1 MRINFEKV
9 KYKNILSTGN
19 VFTTIELNQV
29 PSTLIAGSNGSGKST
44 LLDAIVFGLYGRP
57 FRNINKAQLVN
68 SINNKELVVELYFSA
83 GGDKYKIVRGIKP
96 NVFEIWKNG
105 AMINQDASVRDYQE
119 FLETNILGINFKAFN
134 QIVVLGSA
142 TYIPFMELR
151 AYQRREIIEDL
162 LDIGVFT
169 VMGTLAKDRM
179 SGTKT
184 EINDNKYEIEIT
196 ENNIQSAEE
205 NNEEIRKLKTV
216 EVDKIKGKMTEH
228 IDLIE
233 DKNKIIDAQ
242 DEIIKTL
249 YDDISDK
256 PDEKEKFQKAT
267 EKRAELERN
276 RIAFDKELSFYEHND
291 DCPTCK
297 QGIAHDFKQ
306 EQILDKNQQK
316 AQIEKGLEATSIVIR
331 KHQERLNSISKIED
345 SIQEVNFK
353 ISEHRAELN
362 SISKIEDSIQEVNFK
377 ISEHRAEIKM
387 AKNALIQYKKDLD
400 NAQKEVDEVDTTKLD
415 NLQKKLEKQ
424 IEIRTKL
431 LDEHEVLNIV
441 QTILR
446 DGGIKARIIAQY
458 IPVINKLINKYLAAF
473 DLFVD
478 FHLDEEFNEVIRSRF
493 RDKFTYASFSEGEK
507 LRITLSIMLA
517 WRSVAKLRSSVSTN
531 LLILDET
538 LDGALDGVGIESLIE
553 TLHGLNS
560 DDNIFVISH
569 RGDQFA
575 EKFENNLKFEK
586 IKNFSELAA

>member
-19 VFTTIELNQV
+19 VFTTVELNQV

-68 SINNKELVVELYFSA
+68 SINNKELIVELYFTA
-83 GGDKYKIVRGIKP
+83 GGDKYKILRGIKP
-96 NVFEIWKNG
+96 NLFEIWKNG
-105 AMINQDASVRDYQE
+105 AMINKDASIRDYQG
-119 FLETNILGINFKAFN
+119 FLEDDILGINFKAFN

-162 LDIGVFT
+162 LDIQVFS
-169 VMGTLAKDRM
+169 VMGTLAKERM
-179 SGTKT
+179 SSIKT
-184 EINDNKYEIEIT
+184 DINEIKYDIEMVESKIVS
-196 ENNIQSAEE
+196 QEE
-205 NNEEIRKLKTV
+205 SDEAIRNLKSI
-216 EVDKIKGKMTEH
+216 EVDKIKEKMGGH
-228 IDLIE
+228 IE
-233 DKNKIIDAQ
+233 DIENKNGTIDTQ
-242 DEIIKTL
+242 DEIIKVL

-256 PDEKEKFQKAT
+256 PNEKQKFADAT
-267 EKRAELERN
+267 EKRAELERS
-276 RIAFDKELSFYEHND
+276 RVQFEKELSFYEHND

-306 EQILDKNQQK
+306 EQIIDKNQQK
-316 AQIEKGLEATSIVIR
+316 AGIEKGLVEIADVLT
-331 KHQERLNSISKIED
+331 KHQTRLGSISKIEEQ
-345 SIQEVNFK
+345 IQSVNFK
-353 ISEHRAELN
+353 ISE
-362 SISKIEDSIQEVNFK
+362 I
-377 ISEHRAEIKM
+377 RAEIKM
-387 AKNALIQYKKDLD
+387 SKNALMSYKKELD
-400 NAQKEVDEVDTTKLD
+400 NAQKEVAEIDTSKLE
-415 NLQKKLEKQ
+415 NLQKRIDKLTAS
-424 IEIRTKL
+424 RTEL

-441 QTILR
+441 QLILR
-446 DGGIKARIIAQY
+446 DGGIKAKIISQY

-478 FHLDEEFNEVIRSRF
+478 FQLDEEFNEVIRSRF

-553 TLHGLNS
+553 TLHGLNN

-586 IKNFSELAA
+586 IKNFSELVQ

>member
-19 VFTTIELNQV
+19 VFTTVELNIV

-68 SINNKELVVELYFSA
+68 SINNKDLIVELYFSA
-83 GGDKYKIVRGIKP
+83 GGDKYKILRGIKP
-96 NVFEIWKNG
+96 NLFEIWKNG
-105 AMINQDASVRDYQE
+105 AMINKDASIRDYQG
-119 FLETNILGINFKAFN
+119 FLEDDILGINFKAFN

-162 LDIGVFT
+162 LDIQVFS
-169 VMGTLAKDRM
+169 VMGTLAKERM
-179 SGTKT
+179 SSLKT
-184 EINDNKYEIEIT
+184 DINENKYDIEMVESKIVSQ
-196 ENNIQSAEE
+196 EDSDAA
-205 NNEEIRKLKTV
+205 IRNLKSI
-216 EVDKIKGKMTEH
+216 EVDKIKEKMGGH
-228 IDLIE
+228 IDEIE
-233 DKNKIIDAQ
+233 TKNGTIDVQ
-242 DEIIKTL
+242 DDIIKVL

-256 PDEKEKFQKAT
+256 PEEKKKFSDAT
-267 EKRAELERN
+267 EKRADLERS
-276 RIAFDKELSFYEHND
+276 RVAFEKELSFYEHND

-306 EQILDKNQQK
+306 EQIIDKNQQK
-316 AQIEKGLEATSIVIR
+316 AGIEKGLVEIADVLT
-331 KHQERLNSISKIED
+331 KHQTRLGSISKIEEQ
-345 SIQEVNFK
+345 IQSVNFK
-353 ISEHRAELN
+353 ISE
-362 SISKIEDSIQEVNFK
+362 I
-377 ISEHRAEIKM
+377 RAEIKM
-387 AKNALIQYKKDLD
+387 SKNALMSYKKELD
-400 NAQKEVDEVDTTKLD
+400 NAQKEVAEIDTSKLE
-415 NLQKKLEKQ
+415 NLQNKIDTLTTNRSE
-424 IEIRTKL
+424 L

-441 QTILR
+441 QLILR
-446 DGGIKARIIAQY
+446 DGGIKAKIISQY

-478 FHLDEEFNEVIRSRF
+478 FQLDEEFNEVIRSRF

-553 TLHGLNS
+553 TLHGLNN

-586 IKNFSELAA
+586 IKNFSELVQ

>member
-19 VFTTIELNQV
+19 NFTTIELNQV

-57 FRNINKAQLVN
+57 FRNINKQQLVN
-68 SINNKELVVELYFSA
+68 SINNKELIVELYFNA
-83 GGDKYKIVRGIKP
+83 GGDKYMIRRGIKP
-96 NVFEIWKNG
+96 NIFEIWKNG

-119 FLETNILGINFKAFN
+119 FLESNILGINFKAFN

-162 LDIGVFT
+162 LDIGVFS

-179 SGTKT
+179 SSIKT
-184 EINDNKYEIEIT
+184 EINDNKYEIEII

-216 EVDKIKGKMTEH
+216 EVDKIKEKMSGH
-228 IDLIE
+228 IDDIE
-233 DKNKIIDAQ
+233 EKNGRIDTQ
-242 DEIIKTL
+242 DEILKVL

-256 PDEKEKFQKAT
+256 PDEKKAFGEAT
-267 EKRAELERN
+267 EQRADLERN
-276 RIAFDKELSFYEHND
+276 RVAFDKELSFYEHND

-306 EQILDKNQQK
+306 EQIMDKNQQK
-316 AQIEKGLEATSIVIR
+316 ARIEKGLVDIAGVIQ
-331 KHQERLNSISKIED
+331 KHQDRLGSISKIED
-345 SIQEVNFK
+345 QIQEINFK
-353 ISEHRAELN
+353 ISE
-362 SISKIEDSIQEVNFK
+362 I
-377 ISEHRAEIKM
+377 RAEIKM
-387 AKNALIQYKKDLD
+387 SKNALVTYKKDLD
-400 NAQKEVDEVDTTKLD
+400 NAQKEVDEVDTSKLD
-415 NLQKKLEKQ
+415 KLQKKLEKQ
-424 IEIRTKL
+424 VEVRTTL

-446 DGGIKARIIAQY
+446 DGGIKAKIISQY

-478 FHLDEEFNEVIRSRF
+478 FQLDEEFNEVIRSRF

-586 IKNFSELAA
+586 IKNFSELAT

>member
-9 KYKNILSTGN
+9 LYKNILSTGN
-19 VFTTIELNQV
+19 VFTTVELNQV

-68 SINNKELVVELYFSA
+68 SINNKELVVELYFAA
-83 GGDKYKIVRGIKP
+83 GGDKYMIRRGIKP
-96 NVFEIWKNG
+96 NIFEIWKNG
-105 AMINQDASVRDYQE
+105 AMINQDASVRDYQA
-119 FLETNILGINFKAFN
+119 FLEDSILGINFKAFN

-162 LDIGVFT
+162 LDIQVFS

-179 SGTKT
+179 SGIKT
-184 EINDNKYEIEIT
+184 EITDNKYDIEII

-216 EVDKIKGKMTEH
+216 EVDKIKEKMSGH
-228 IDLIE
+228 IE
-233 DKNKIIDAQ
+233 DIEEKNNTIDTQ
-242 DEIIKTL
+242 DEIIKVL

-256 PDEKEKFQKAT
+256 ADEKQKFSDAT
-267 EKRAELERN
+267 EKRAELERS
-276 RIAFDKELSFYEHND
+276 RIQFEKELSFYEHND

-297 QGIAHDFKQ
+297 QGIEHDFKQ
-306 EQILDKNQQK
+306 EQIIDKNQQK
-316 AQIEKGLEATSIVIR
+316 AHIEKGLVDIAETI
-331 KHQERLNSISKIED
+331 KTHQDRLGSISKIED
-345 SIQEVNFK
+345 QIQSVNFK
-353 ISEHRAELN
+353 ISE
-362 SISKIEDSIQEVNFK
+362 I
-377 ISEHRAEIKM
+377 RAEIKM
-387 AKNALIQYKKDLD
+387 SKNALVAYKKELD
-400 NAQKEVDEVDTTKLD
+400 NAQKEVDEVDTSKLE
-415 NLQKKLEKQ
+415 NLQKKLDKQ

-446 DGGIKARIIAQY
+446 DGGIKAKIISQY

-478 FHLDEEFNEVIRSRF
+478 FQLDEEFNEVIRSRF

-553 TLHGLNS
+553 TLHGLNN

-586 IKNFSELAA
+586 IKNFSELAQ

>member
-19 VFTTIELNQV
+19 VFTTVELNNV

-68 SINNKELVVELYFSA
+68 SINNKELIVELYFTA
-83 GGDKYKIVRGIKP
+83 GGDKYKILRGIKP
-96 NVFEIWKNG
+96 NLFEIWKNG
-105 AMINQDASVRDYQE
+105 AMINKDASIRDYQG
-119 FLETNILGINFKAFN
+119 FLEDDILGINFKAFN

-162 LDIGVFT
+162 LDIQVFS
-169 VMGTLAKDRM
+169 VMGTLAKERM
-179 SGTKT
+179 SSIKT
-184 EINDNKYEIEIT
+184 DINENKYDIEMVESKIVS
-196 ENNIQSAEE
+196 QEE
-205 NNEEIRKLKTV
+205 SDEAIRNLKSI
-216 EVDKIKGKMTEH
+216 EVDKIKEKMGGH
-228 IDLIE
+228 IDDIE
-233 DKNKIIDAQ
+233 TKNSTIDSQ
-242 DEIIKTL
+242 DEIIKVL

-256 PDEKEKFQKAT
+256 PEEKKKFSDAT
-267 EKRAELERN
+267 EKRAELERS
-276 RIAFDKELSFYEHND
+276 RVAFEKELSFYEHND

-306 EQILDKNQQK
+306 EQIIDKNQQK
-316 AQIEKGLEATSIVIR
+316 ARIEKGLVDIADVLTT
-331 KHQERLNSISKIED
+331 HQTRLGSISKIEEQ
-345 SIQEVNFK
+345 IQSVNFK
-353 ISEHRAELN
+353 ISE
-362 SISKIEDSIQEVNFK
+362 I
-377 ISEHRAEIKM
+377 RAEIKM
-387 AKNALIQYKKDLD
+387 SKNALMSYKKELD
-400 NAQKEVDEVDTTKLD
+400 NAQKEVAEIDTSKLE
-415 NLQKKLEKQ
+415 NLQNRIDKLTAR
-424 IEIRTKL
+424 RTEL

-441 QTILR
+441 QLILR
-446 DGGIKARIIAQY
+446 DGGIKAKIISQY

-478 FHLDEEFNEVIRSRF
+478 FQLDEEFNEVIRSRF

-553 TLHGLNS
+553 TLHGLNN

-586 IKNFSELAA
+586 IKNFSELVQ

>member
-19 VFTTIELNQV
+19 VFTTVELNTV

-68 SINNKELVVELYFSA
+68 SINNKELIVELYFTA
-83 GGDKYKIVRGIKP
+83 GGDKYKILRGIKP
-96 NVFEIWKNG
+96 NLFEIWKNG
-105 AMINQDASVRDYQE
+105 AMINKDASIRDYQG
-119 FLETNILGINFKAFN
+119 FLEDDILGINFKAFN

-162 LDIGVFT
+162 LDIQVFS
-169 VMGTLAKDRM
+169 VMGTLAKERM
-179 SGTKT
+179 SSIKT
-184 EINDNKYEIEIT
+184 DITDNKYDIEMVESKISSQQ
-196 ENNIQSAEE
+196 ENDEA
-205 NNEEIRKLKTV
+205 IRNLKTI
-216 EVDKIKGKMTEH
+216 EVDKIKEKMGGH
-228 IDLIE
+228 IDDIE
-233 DKNKIIDAQ
+233 NKNTTIDSQ
-242 DEIIKTL
+242 DEIIKVL

-256 PDEKEKFQKAT
+256 PDEKQKFADAT
-267 EKRAELERN
+267 EKRADLERS
-276 RIAFDKELSFYEHND
+276 RVAFEKELSFYEHND

-306 EQILDKNQQK
+306 EQIIDKNQQK
-316 AQIEKGLEATSIVIR
+316 AGIEKGLVDIADVLT
-331 KHQERLNSISKIED
+331 KHQTRLGSISKIEEQ
-345 SIQEVNFK
+345 IQSVNFK
-353 ISEHRAELN
+353 ISE
-362 SISKIEDSIQEVNFK
+362 I
-377 ISEHRAEIKM
+377 RAEIKM
-387 AKNALIQYKKDLD
+387 SKNALMSYKKELD
-400 NAQKEVDEVDTTKLD
+400 NAQKEVSEIDTSKLE
-415 NLQKKLEKQ
+415 NLQKKIDKLTVS
-424 IEIRTKL
+424 RTEL

-441 QTILR
+441 QMILR
-446 DGGIKARIIAQY
+446 DGGIKAKIISQY

-478 FHLDEEFNEVIRSRF
+478 FQLDEEFNEVIRSRF

-553 TLHGLNS
+553 TLHGLNN

-586 IKNFSELAA
+586 IKNFSELVQ

>member
-68 SINNKELVVELYFSA
+68 SINNKELVVELYFNA
-83 GGDKYKIVRGIKP
+83 GGNKYMIRRGIKP
-96 NVFEIWKNG
+96 NIFEIWKDG

-119 FLETNILGINFKAFN
+119 FLESNILGINFKAFN

-162 LDIGVFT
+162 LDIQVFS

-256 PDEKEKFQKAT
+256 PDEKQKFQDAT

-276 RIAFDKELSFYEHND
+276 RVAFDKELSFYEHND

-306 EQILDKNQQK
+306 EQIMDKNQQK
-316 AQIEKGLEATSIVIR
+316 AHIEKGLVDIDKIIK
-331 KHQERLNSISKIED
+331 KHQDRLG
-345 SIQEVNFK
+345 
-353 ISEHRAELN
+353 

-387 AKNALIQYKKDLD
+387 AKNALLAYKKDLD

-415 NLQKKLEKQ
+415 KLQKKLDKQ
-424 IEIRTKL
+424 VEIRTKL

-446 DGGIKARIIAQY
+446 DGGIKAKIIAQY

-478 FHLDEEFNEVIRSRF
+478 FQLDEEFNEVIRSRF

>member
-19 VFTTIELNQV
+19 VFTTVELNTV

-68 SINNKELVVELYFSA
+68 SINNKELIVELYFTA
-83 GGDKYKIVRGIKP
+83 GGDKYKILRGIKP
-96 NVFEIWKNG
+96 NLFEIWKNG
-105 AMINQDASVRDYQE
+105 AMINKDASIRDYQG
-119 FLETNILGINFKAFN
+119 FLEDDILGINFKAFN

-162 LDIGVFT
+162 LDIQVFS
-169 VMGTLAKDRM
+169 VMGTLAKERM
-179 SGTKT
+179 SSIKT
-184 EINDNKYEIEIT
+184 DITDNKYDIEMVESKISSQQ
-196 ENNIQSAEE
+196 ENDEA
-205 NNEEIRKLKTV
+205 IRNLKTI
-216 EVDKIKGKMTEH
+216 EVDKIKEKMSGH
-228 IDLIE
+228 IDDIE
-233 DKNKIIDAQ
+233 NKNTTIDSQ
-242 DEIIKTL
+242 DEIIKVL

-256 PDEKEKFQKAT
+256 PDEKQKFADAT
-267 EKRAELERN
+267 EKRAELERS
-276 RIAFDKELSFYEHND
+276 RVQFEKELSFYEHND

-306 EQILDKNQQK
+306 EQIIDKNQQK
-316 AQIEKGLEATSIVIR
+316 AGIEKGLVDIADVLT
-331 KHQERLNSISKIED
+331 KHQTRLGSISKIEEQ
-345 SIQEVNFK
+345 IQSVNFK
-353 ISEHRAELN
+353 ISE
-362 SISKIEDSIQEVNFK
+362 I
-377 ISEHRAEIKM
+377 RAEIKM
-387 AKNALIQYKKDLD
+387 SKNALMSYKKELD
-400 NAQKEVDEVDTTKLD
+400 NAQKEVSEIDTSKLE
-415 NLQKKLEKQ
+415 NLQKKIDKLTVS
-424 IEIRTKL
+424 RTEL

-441 QTILR
+441 QMILR
-446 DGGIKARIIAQY
+446 DGGIKAKIISQY

-478 FHLDEEFNEVIRSRF
+478 FQLDEEFNEVIRSRF

-553 TLHGLNS
+553 TLHGLNN

-586 IKNFSELAA
+586 IKNFSELVQ

>member
-19 VFTTIELNQV
+19 VFTTVDLNLV

-68 SINNKELVVELYFSA
+68 SINNKELIVELYFSA
-83 GGDKYKIVRGIKP
+83 GGDKYKINRGIKP
-96 NVFEIWKNG
+96 NLFEIWKNG
-105 AMINQDASVRDYQE
+105 AMINKDASIRDYQG
-119 FLETNILGINFKAFN
+119 FLEESILGINFKAFN

-162 LDIGVFT
+162 LDIQVFS
-169 VMGTLAKDRM
+169 VMGTLAKERM
-179 SGTKT
+179 SSIKT
-184 EINDNKYEIEIT
+184 DINDNKYNIEIVDSKIVSQ
-196 ENNIQSAEE
+196 EDSDAA
-205 NNEEIRKLKTV
+205 IRNLKSI
-216 EVDKIKGKMTEH
+216 EVDKIKDKMSGH
-228 IDLIE
+228 IDSIE
-233 DKNKIIDAQ
+233 TKNTTIDAQ
-242 DEIIKTL
+242 DEIMKVL

-256 PDEKEKFQKAT
+256 PDEKTKYTAAQEQ
-267 EKRAELERN
+267 RAELERN
-276 RIAFDKELSFYEHND
+276 RKAFEKELSFYEHND

-297 QGIAHDFKQ
+297 QGIAHDFK
-306 EQILDKNQQK
+306 ESQILEKNQK
-316 AQIEKGLEATSIVIR
+316 KDEIENGLVSLTETIETHT
-331 KHQERLNSISKIED
+331 KRLNSISKIEER
-345 SIQEVNFK
+345 IQSVNFK
-353 ISEHRAELN
+353 ISET
-362 SISKIEDSIQEVNFK
+362 
-377 ISEHRAEIKM
+377 RAEIKM
-387 AKNALIQYKKDLD
+387 AKNALMSYKKDLE
-400 NAQKEVDEVDTTKLD
+400 NAKKEVEEVDTSKLIA
-415 NLQKKLEKQ
+415 LQKSIDDLTTV
-424 IEIRTKL
+424 RTKL
-431 LDEHEVLNIV
+431 LDEHEVLNVV
-441 QTILR
+441 QLILR
-446 DGGIKARIIAQY
+446 DGGIKAKIISQY

-478 FHLDEEFNEVIRSRF
+478 FQLDENFDEVIRSRF

-553 TLHGLNS
+553 TLHGLNN

-586 IKNFSELAA
+586 IKNFSELVQ

>member
-19 VFTTIELNQV
+19 VFTTVDLNLV

-68 SINNKELVVELYFSA
+68 SINNKELIVELYFSA
-83 GGDKYKIVRGIKP
+83 GGDKYKINRGIKP
-96 NVFEIWKNG
+96 NLFEIWKNG
-105 AMINQDASVRDYQE
+105 AMINKDASIRDYQG
-119 FLETNILGINFKAFN
+119 FLEESILGINFKAFN

-162 LDIGVFT
+162 LDIQVFS
-169 VMGTLAKDRM
+169 VMGTLAKERM
-179 SGTKT
+179 SSIKT
-184 EINDNKYEIEIT
+184 DINDNKYNIEIVDSKIVSQ
-196 ENNIQSAEE
+196 EDSDAA
-205 NNEEIRKLKTV
+205 IRNLKSI
-216 EVDKIKGKMTEH
+216 EVDKIKDKMSGH
-228 IDLIE
+228 IDSIE
-233 DKNKIIDAQ
+233 IKNTTIDSQ
-242 DEIIKTL
+242 DEIMKVL

-256 PDEKEKFQKAT
+256 PDEKAKYTAANEQ
-267 EKRAELERN
+267 RAELERN
-276 RIAFDKELSFYEHND
+276 RKSFEKELSFYEHND

-297 QGIAHDFKQ
+297 QGIAHDFK
-306 EQILDKNQQK
+306 ESQILEKNQK
-316 AQIEKGLEATSIVIR
+316 KDEIENGLVSLTETIETHT
-331 KHQERLNSISKIED
+331 KRLNSISKIEEQ
-345 SIQEVNFK
+345 IQSVNFK
-353 ISEHRAELN
+353 ISET
-362 SISKIEDSIQEVNFK
+362 
-377 ISEHRAEIKM
+377 RAEIKM
-387 AKNALIQYKKDLD
+387 AKNALMSYKKDLE
-400 NAQKEVDEVDTTKLD
+400 NAKKEVEEVDTSKLIA
-415 NLQKKLEKQ
+415 LQKSIDDLTTV
-424 IEIRTKL
+424 RTKL

-441 QTILR
+441 QLILR
-446 DGGIKARIIAQY
+446 DGGIKAKIISQY

-478 FHLDEEFNEVIRSRF
+478 FQLDENFDEVIRSRF

-553 TLHGLNS
+553 TLHGLNN

-586 IKNFSELAA
+586 IKNFSELVQ

>member
-19 VFTTIELNQV
+19 TFTTVDLNLV

-68 SINNKELVVELYFSA
+68 SINNKELIVELYFKAAS
-83 GGDKYKIVRGIKP
+83 DKYMIRRGIKP
-96 NVFEIWKNG
+96 NIFEIWKNG
-105 AMINQDASVRDYQE
+105 AMINKDASIRDYQG
-119 FLETNILGINFKAFN
+119 FLEDSILGINFKAFN

-162 LDIGVFT
+162 LDIQVFS
-169 VMGTLAKDRM
+169 VMGTLAKERM
-179 SGTKT
+179 SAIKT
-184 EINDNKYEIEIT
+184 DINDNKYNIEIIDSKI
-196 ENNIQSAEE
+196 ESQEE
-205 NNEEIRKLKTV
+205 SDEAIRNLKSI
-216 EVDKIKGKMTEH
+216 EVDKIKDKMSGH
-228 IDLIE
+228 IDEIE
-233 DKNKIIDAQ
+233 TKNTTIDTQ
-242 DEIIKTL
+242 DDVIKTL
-249 YDDISDK
+249 YEDISDK
-256 PDEKEKFQKAT
+256 PDEKAKYT
-267 EKRAELERN
+267 EASEQRAELERN
-276 RIAFDKELSFYEHND
+276 RKAFEKELSFYEHND

-297 QGIAHDFKQ
+297 QGIDHDFKQ
-306 EQILDKNQQK
+306 EQIIDKNQRK
-316 AQIEKGLEATSIVIR
+316 AAIEAGLVTVASDIETHT
-331 KHQERLNSISKIED
+331 KRLNSISKIEEQ
-345 SIQEVNFK
+345 IQSVNFK
-353 ISEHRAELN
+353 ISET
-362 SISKIEDSIQEVNFK
+362 
-377 ISEHRAEIKM
+377 RAEIKM
-387 AKNALIQYKKDLD
+387 AKNALLSYKKDLD
-400 NAQKEVDEVDTTKLD
+400 TAKKEVDEVDTSKLIALQKAVI
-415 NLQKKLEKQ
+415 NLQDV
-424 IEIRTKL
+424 RSKL

-441 QTILR
+441 QMILR
-446 DGGIKARIIAQY
+446 DGGIKAKIISQY

-478 FHLDEEFNEVIRSRF
+478 FQLDENFDEVIRSRF

-553 TLHGLNS
+553 TLHGLNN

-586 IKNFSELAA
+586 IKNFSELVQ

>member
-19 VFTTIELNQV
+19 VYTTIELNQV

-105 AMINQDASVRDYQE
+105 GMINQDASVRDYQA
-119 FLETNILGINFKAFN
+119 FLEETILGINFKAFN

-162 LDIGVFT
+162 LDIQVFS

-179 SGTKT
+179 SDIKRTIT
-184 EINDNKYEIEIT
+184 DNKYDIEMI

-205 NNEEIRKLKTV
+205 NNEEIRKLKSV
-216 EVDKIKGKMTEH
+216 EVDKIKEKMSEH
-228 IDLIE
+228 IDLVE
-233 DKNKIIDAQ
+233 SKSNIIDEQ
-242 DEIIKTL
+242 DETLKSL

-256 PDEKEKFQKAT
+256 PEEKKKFGEET
-267 EKRAELERN
+267 ERRAELERS
-276 RIAFDKELSFYEHND
+276 RVQFDKELSFYEHND

-306 EQILDKNQQK
+306 EQIMDKNQQK
-316 AQIEKGLEATSIVIR
+316 ARIEKGLVDIDKIIK
-331 KHQERLNSISKIED
+331 KHQDRLSTISKIED
-345 SIQEVNFK
+345 QIQEVNFK
-353 ISEHRAELN
+353 ISE
-362 SISKIEDSIQEVNFK
+362 I
-377 ISEHRAEIKM
+377 RAEIKM
-387 AKNALIQYKKDLD
+387 SKNALNAYKKDLD
-400 NAQKEVDEVDTTKLD
+400 NAQKEVDEVDTTKLQ
-415 NLQKKLEKQ
+415 NLQKKLDKQ
-424 IEIRTKL
+424 TQIRTKL

-441 QTILR
+441 QTILK
-446 DGGIKARIIAQY
+446 DGGIKAKIISQY

-478 FHLDEEFNEVIRSRF
+478 FQLDE
-493 RDKFTYASFSEGEK
+493 
-507 LRITLSIMLA
+507 
-517 WRSVAKLRSSVSTN
+517 
-531 LLILDET
+531 
-538 LDGALDGVGIESLIE
+538 
-553 TLHGLNS
+553 
-560 DDNIFVISH
+560 
-569 RGDQFA
+569 
-575 EKFENNLKFEK
+575 
-586 IKNFSELAA
+586 NFD

>member
-19 VFTTIELNQV
+19 TFTTVDLNLV

-68 SINNKELVVELYFSA
+68 SINNKELVVELYFKA
-83 GGDKYKIVRGIKP
+83 AADKYMIRRGIKP
-96 NVFEIWKNG
+96 NIFEIWKNG
-105 AMINQDASVRDYQE
+105 AMINKDASIRDYQG
-119 FLETNILGINFKAFN
+119 FLESNILGINFKAFN

-162 LDIGVFT
+162 LDIQVFS
-169 VMGTLAKDRM
+169 VMGTLAKERM
-179 SGTKT
+179 SSIKT
-184 EINDNKYEIEIT
+184 DINDNKYNIEIVDSKIVSQ
-196 ENNIQSAEE
+196 EDSDAA
-205 NNEEIRKLKTV
+205 IRNLKSI
-216 EVDKIKGKMTEH
+216 EVDKIKDKMSGH
-228 IDLIE
+228 IDSIETKNALI
-233 DKNKIIDAQ
+233 DGQ
-242 DEIIKTL
+242 DEIMKVL

-256 PDEKEKFQKAT
+256 PDEKAKYKEAT
-267 EKRAELERN
+267 DKRSDLERN

-297 QGIAHDFKQ
+297 QGIAHDFK
-306 EQILDKNQQK
+306 ESQILEKNK
-316 AQIEKGLEATSIVIR
+316 EKDLIENGLVSLTETIETHT
-331 KHQERLNSISKIED
+331 KRLNSISKIEEQ
-345 SIQEVNFK
+345 IQSVNFK
-353 ISEHRAELN
+353 ISET
-362 SISKIEDSIQEVNFK
+362 
-377 ISEHRAEIKM
+377 RAEIKM
-387 AKNALIQYKKDLD
+387 AKNALLSYKRDLD
-400 NAQKEVDEVDTTKLD
+400 TAKKEVDEVDTSKLIALQKAVL
-415 NLQKKLEKQ
+415 NLQDQ
-424 IEIRTKL
+424 RSKL

-441 QTILR
+441 QLILR
-446 DGGIKARIIAQY
+446 DGGIKAKIISQY

-478 FHLDEEFNEVIRSRF
+478 FQLDENFDEVIRSRF

-553 TLHGLNS
+553 TLHGLNN

-586 IKNFSELAA
+586 IKNFSELVQ

>member
-68 SINNKELVVELYFSA
+68 SINNKELVVELYFNA
-83 GGDKYKIVRGIKP
+83 GGNKYMIRRGIKP
-96 NVFEIWKNG
+96 NIFEIWKDG

-119 FLETNILGINFKAFN
+119 FLESNILGINFKAFN

-162 LDIGVFT
+162 LDIQVFS

-196 ENNIQSAEE
+196 ENNIQSAQE

-256 PDEKEKFQKAT
+256 PEEKEKFQKAT
-267 EKRAELERN
+267 EKRADLERN
-276 RIAFDKELSFYEHND
+276 RVAFDKELSFYEHND

-306 EQILDKNQQK
+306 EQIMDKNQQK
-316 AQIEKGLEATSIVIR
+316 AHIEKGLVDIDKIIK
-331 KHQERLNSISKIED
+331 KHQDRLS
-345 SIQEVNFK
+345 
-353 ISEHRAELN
+353 

-387 AKNALIQYKKDLD
+387 AKNALLAYKKDLD

-415 NLQKKLEKQ
+415 KLQKKLDKQ
-424 IEIRTKL
+424 VEIRTKL

-446 DGGIKARIIAQY
+446 DGGIKAKIIAQY

-478 FHLDEEFNEVIRSRF
+478 FQLDEEFNEVIRSRF